1 MIYGSGLG
9 FGVGVG
15 VSGSVGLY
23 IIDQTLVKNQLSY
36 FHFKLVYIYYYI
48 FLKFTISLFQFYIQD
63 SESNFKFNIYK
74 INLIFNKINL
84 EYVYFYFIN

>member
-9 FGVGVG
+9 LGFRV
-15 VSGSVGLY
+15 Y

-48 FLKFTISLFQFYIQD
+48 FLKYIISLFQFYIQD

-84 EYVYFYFIN
+84 EYVYFNFINL

>member
-9 FGVGVG
+9 LGFRV
-15 VSGSVGLY
+15 Y

-48 FLKFTISLFQFYIQD
+48 FLKYSISLFQFYIQD
-63 SESNFKFNIYK
+63 SESNIQFNIYK

>member
-9 FGVGVG
+9 LGFRV
-15 VSGSVGLY
+15 Y

-48 FLKFTISLFQFYIQD
+48 FLKYSISLFQFYIQD
-63 SESNFKFNIYK
+63 SESNIQFNIYK

-84 EYVYFYFIN
+84 EYVYFNFIN